1 MGALAAAAFLS
12 AVVSLQPID
21 DMPNDS
27 VDLVEVNHFYD
38 EHGRLVFDQIIFYD
52 WCDVQCRYNV
62 CAWRMLKRASQHPQ
76 RDWKKGSY
84 DAVWHEN
91 GVLRRVS
98 AKAMRETWTQYD
110 PELIERD
117 FLPKE
122 HRRELQTFA
131 ARKTEVR

>member
-1 MGALAAAAFLS
+1 MGAVAAALLS
-12 AVVSLQPID
+12 AVVALQPQS
-21 DMPNDS
+21 DMPSDL

-38 EHGRLVFDQIIFYD
+38 EHGKLVFDQIIFYD

-62 CAWRMLKRASQHPQ
+62 CAWRMLKRPAQIPA
-76 RDWKKGSY
+76 RDWRKGSY
-84 DAVWHEN
+84 SATWHEN

-98 AKAMRETWTQYD
+98 AKAMRETWTQHD
-110 PELIERD
+110 PELVERD

-131 ARKTEVR
+131 AKKVEVR